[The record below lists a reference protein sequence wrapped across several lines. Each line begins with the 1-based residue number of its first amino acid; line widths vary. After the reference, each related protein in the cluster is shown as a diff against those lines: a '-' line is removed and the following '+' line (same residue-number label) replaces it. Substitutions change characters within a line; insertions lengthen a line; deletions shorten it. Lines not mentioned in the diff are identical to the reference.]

1 MMPVQA
7 PSSSSETSVDSEFD
21 DAVRDFQ
28 SEIGDHELFDFN
40 ALHTV
45 HDLNNEIQKT
55 QEEQGRKR
63 QLRNMQ
69 MMARLLDRL
78 DQYSGVVETF
88 VQVKPAV
95 LALIWVCSSVLN
107 IFPQTYA

>member
-1 MMPVQA
+1 MPVQA
-7 PSSSSETSVDSEFD
+7 PSSSSATSVDSEFD
-21 DAVRDFQ
+21 VAVRDFHG
-28 SEIGDHELFDFN
+28 EFGDQELFDFN

-45 HDLNNEIQKT
+45 DDLNNEIQKT

-69 MMARLLDRL
+69 MIARLLDCL

-95 LALIWVCSSVLN
+95 LALIWVCSPVLN
-107 IFPQTYA
+107 ISPQTYA